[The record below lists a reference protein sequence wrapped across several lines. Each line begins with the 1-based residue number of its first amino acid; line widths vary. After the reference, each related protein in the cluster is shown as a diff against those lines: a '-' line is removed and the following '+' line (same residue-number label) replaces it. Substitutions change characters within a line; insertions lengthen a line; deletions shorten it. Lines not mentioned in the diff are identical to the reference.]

1 MILTNPNSFFICHF
15 SSKNFRNDA
24 FLKDIEGKQG
34 LDLPHVDQVLC
45 ERYGLGIA
53 RDSDSA
59 VHIPARLA
67 ILAIRNTNHGS
78 TKLSAKISEEEKLTF
93 YFDCIPIKTAKCQRP
108 HLKMALE
115 K

>member
-1 MILTNPNSFFICHF
+1 MMLFFF
-15 SSKNFRNDA
+15 SY
-24 FLKDIEGKQG
+24 GKQG

-67 ILAIRNTNHGS
+67 ILAVRNTNHGS
-78 TKLSAKISEEEKLTF
+78 TKLSAKISEEKLTF
-93 YFDCIPIKTAKCQRP
+93 SGVWPSDNGAWEG
-108 HLKMALE
+108 LE
-115 K
+115 CLG

>member
-1 MILTNPNSFFICHF
+1 M
-15 SSKNFRNDA
+15 
-24 FLKDIEGKQG
+24 
-34 LDLPHVDQVLC
+34 DLPHVDQVLC

-67 ILAIRNTNHGS
+67 ILAVRNTNHGS
-78 TKLSAKISEEEKLTF
+78 TKLSAKISEEKLTF
-93 YFDCIPIKTAKCQRP
+93 YFDCADCIPIKTAKCQRP